1 VSIEKRVNAKLKLM
15 ANDNKNNDAITV
27 SHLVKTYDK
36 VKAVN
41 DISFSVKQGELFGI
55 LGPNGAGKTTTVEC
69 LSGLRQPDSGTIEIM
84 GLNPAVDNQALHAIV
99 GVQLQTSAIQD
110 KLKVGEILDLYQ
122 SFYEKPADGKELA
135 NGLGL
140 DEKLNAYYKT
150 LSGGQ
155 KQRLSVALAL
165 IGSPK
170 VALLDEMTTGLDPQA
185 RRNCWELI
193 EHVRDQGTTI
203 ILVTHFMEEAE
214 RLCDRVAFID
224 NGRIIDLDSPRAL
237 AERVAGGK
245 HISFIPSKPF
255 EDSLLTKLP
264 EIKTLE
270 HHAKRI
276 EVVGSGELVNVIIL
290 SLARAGIDA
299 LDVRMEVANLE
310 DAFVKLTGRHIHED
324 GEARIK

>member
-1 VSIEKRVNAKLKLM
+1 MTE
-15 ANDNKNNDAITV
+15 DNKNADAITV
-27 SHLVKTYDK
+27 SHLDKTYGK

-41 DISFSVKQGELFGI
+41 DVSFSVKQGEVFGI

-69 LSGLRQPDSGTIEIM
+69 LGGLLQPSSGTIEIM
-84 GLNPAVDNQALHAIV
+84 GLNPTVDRQALHAIV
-99 GVQLQTSAIQD
+99 GVQLQTSALQE

-122 SFYEKPADGKELA
+122 SFYEKPANGKELA
-135 NGLGL
+135 VGLGL
-140 DEKLNAYYKT
+140 KEKLNAYYKT

-165 IGSPK
+165 IGKPK

-193 EHVRDQGTTI
+193 ENVRDQGTTI

-214 RLCDRVAFID
+214 RLCDRVALID
-224 NGRIIDLDSPRAL
+224 NGRIIALDSPHAL
-237 AERVAGGK
+237 AEKVAGGK
-245 HISFIPSKPF
+245 RISFVPSKAF
-255 EDSLLTKLP
+255 ESSLLTKLP
-264 EIKTLE
+264 EVKTLE
-270 HHAKRI
+270 HHNKRI

-290 SLARAGIDA
+290 TLAKAGIDA
-299 LDVRMEVANLE
+299 LDVQMEVANLE

-324 GEARIK
+324 EEAKTK